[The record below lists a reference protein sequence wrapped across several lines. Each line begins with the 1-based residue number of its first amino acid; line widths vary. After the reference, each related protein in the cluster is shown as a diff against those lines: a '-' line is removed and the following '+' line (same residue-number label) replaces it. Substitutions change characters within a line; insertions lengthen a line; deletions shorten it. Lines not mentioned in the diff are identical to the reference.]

1 MSSSEQTTDNP
12 VAKSDADNNETK
24 SAPVKSESKSVKKES
39 SPKSGSTITV
49 ILIVVLLA
57 AAAGGYFYWLKLE
70 KYLQKIQYDAQI
82 IDKKFS
88 TVIPELDQ
96 AQKDIYLQ
104 NEEFK
109 LLTAQL
115 NKQNEQ
121 IIAFDESQK
130 VLISSAKN
138 VFDITHRNQTQWL
151 LSEVSYLLSLANQRL
166 IVSRDIKTAVAALKA
181 ANNRLHDLSDPSL
194 LTLRK
199 TITNETAQ
207 LNLLKL
213 PDISGIAFS
222 LDTMTTLIKDLPFKS
237 AQQKHIESKSITEKV
252 EIASLDKDTFVA
264 PLWDR
269 LKSLVT
275 IKKHQRD
282 IQETITPLQK
292 HDIDKQLRYRLE
304 TSRISLINKNTIV
317 FQHEISSALKLVA
330 LYYNQK
336 DNRVANLATELESLS
351 KINLLPKLP
360 DITGSWIKLQRVI
373 AMTNAGVSSG
383 DILKKN
389 KGKSIK

>member
-1 MSSSEQTTDNP
+1 MSSSDQTTDNP

-24 SAPVKSESKSVKKES
+24 SAPAKSKSKSVKKES

-49 ILIVVLLA
+49 IFIVILLA
-57 AAAGGYFYWLKLE
+57 AAAGGYYYWLKFE
-70 KYLQKIQYDAQI
+70 KYLQKIQHDAQL

-88 TVIPELDQ
+88 TVIPELKQ

-121 IIAFDESQK
+121 IKAFDESQK
-130 VLISSAKN
+130 TLISSTKN
-138 VFDITHRNQTQWL
+138 IFDITHRNQTQWL

-237 AQQKHIESKSITEKV
+237 AQQKHIESKSITEQV

-292 HDIDKQLRYRLE
+292 NDIDKQLRYRLE
-304 TSRISLINKNTIV
+304 ASRISLLNKNTTV
-317 FQHEISSALKLVA
+317 FQHEITNALKLIT
-330 LYYNQK
+330 LYYNQN
-336 DNRVANLATELESLS
+336 DNRVANLITELEPLS

-360 DITGSWIKLQRVI
+360 NITGSWLRLQKFI
-373 AMTNAGVSSG
+373 ALANTG
-383 DILKKN
+383 DVLKKN